1 MVFLGAGGGLNLLD
15 VNPGLVVWTL
25 VTFLLVVFV
34 LKKFAWDKI
43 LKALDDRTAGIQ
55 AEIEK
60 AQTLRGD
67 AEKAL
72 ADYRKKI
79 ANSKDE
85 ALEIINEAKA
95 DATNLKN
102 KMVDDANAE
111 IRKLKEQS
119 VKDIELAKA
128 KAIQELQVQIA
139 EMSVMI
145 AGEILEKGLKKDEYQ
160 AFIDK
165 ELSKL
170 ERI

>member
-1 MVFLGAGGGLNLLD
+1 MVLLAAGSLNLLD
-15 VNPGLVVWTL
+15 VNPGLVIWTL

-43 LKALDDRTAGIQ
+43 LKALDERTAGIES
-55 AEIEK
+55 EIQK
-60 AQTLRGD
+60 AVTLRKD

-72 ADYRKKI
+72 ADYQAKI
-79 ANSKDE
+79 ARAKDE
-85 ALEIINEAKA
+85 TLEIIGEAKS
-95 DATNLKN
+95 DATNLRN
-102 KMVDDANAE
+102 KMIEDANSE

-128 KAIQELQVQIA
+128 KALHEMQIQVA

-145 AGEILEKGLKKDEYQ
+145 ASEILEKNLKKDEYQ

>member
-15 VNPGLVVWTL
+15 VNPGLVIWTL
-25 VTFLLVVFV
+25 VTFLIVVFV

-43 LKALDDRTAGIQ
+43 LKALDDRTAGIEN
-55 AEIEK
+55 EIGK
-60 AQTLRGD
+60 ATALRED
-67 AEKAL
+67 AEKILKEYQEKVAG
-72 ADYRKKI
+72 A
-79 ANSKDE
+79 KDE
-85 ALEIINEAKA
+85 TLAIIAEAKS

-102 KMVDDANAE
+102 KMLEDANSD
-111 IRKLKEQS
+111 IRKAKEQS

-128 KAIQELQVQIA
+128 KAIQELQIQIA

-145 AGEILEKGLKKDEYQ
+145 ASEILEKHLKKDEYQ

-170 ERI
+170 ERV